1 MDMVRMPLLLPHQSL
16 SLLVMSGT
24 GSHRPRESQVVRE
37 TLIDIAGLTCVCRKH
52 TDEGQ
57 STTLVTCSTVTKII
71 MQGPMIQHRTRSHL
85 SLEVRYVSVSLKP
98 LNATKTASL

>member
-1 MDMVRMPLLLPHQSL
+1 M
-16 SLLVMSGT
+16 
-24 GSHRPRESQVVRE
+24 VRE
-37 TLIDIAGLTCVCRKH
+37 TLFDIARLTSVYRKH

-57 STTLVTCSTVTKII
+57 STTLVKCSIVPKVV